1 MQKYSEKTSA
11 MVMKTETEVFDLIV
25 PVDHPFRRLNSILNF
40 SDLVCPLRSLYS
52 DLGTTGLDVEKGF
65 RALLIQFWENYSDRE
80 MERCLRENLAVR
92 FFCGFGLTEETPVY
106 SYFTKLR
113 SRIGAEKLADMFN
126 KINEQ
131 LRQAGL
137 FGDVFTFIDASAI
150 VTKTA
155 LWEERDEAIK
165 NGEEKLNNTNV
176 QKYAADKDA
185 RWGVKSKNNIWY
197 GYKRHHAVDM
207 RFGLINKLA
216 VTPANV
222 LDFETVKNVCPKQ
235 GMVFMDKLFDCKKS
249 YFWLKAN
256 NCFPATVM
264 KRNNKNKNRDLDNWR
279 SKTRMPFEGNFS
291 KLNHRARY
299 RGQTKVLFQCLA
311 EAICHNLKKAIKIL
325 PNNSIQLQT

>member
-1 MQKYSEKTSA
+1 
-11 MVMKTETEVFDLIV
+11 
-25 PVDHPFRRLNSILNF
+25 
-40 SDLVCPLRSLYS
+40 
-52 DLGTTGLDVEKGF
+52 
-65 RALLIQFWENYSDRE
+65 
-80 MERCLRENLAVR
+80 
-92 FFCGFGLTEETPVY
+92 
-106 SYFTKLR
+106 
-113 SRIGAEKLADMFN
+113 
-126 KINEQ
+126 
-131 LRQAGL
+131 L

-155 LWEERDEAIK
+155 LWEERDEAIR

-185 RWGVKSKNNIWY
+185 RWGVKSKTNIWY

-222 LDFETVKNVCPKQ
+222 LDFETVKNICPRQ
-235 GMVFMDKLFDCKKS
+235 GMVFMDKLFDCKKV
-249 YFWLKAN
+249 YFWLNAN

-264 KRNNKNKNRDLDNWR
+264 KKNNKDKNRDLDNWR

-299 RGQTKVLFQCLA
+299 RGQVKVLFQCLA

>member
-11 MVMKTETEVFDLIV
+11 MVMKTETEVFCLMV
-25 PVDHPFRRLNSILNF
+25 PANHPFRRLNSILNF
-40 SDLVCPLRSLYS
+40 SDLVRPLRSLYS
-52 DLGTTGLDVEKGF
+52 DIGTTGLDVEKGF
-65 RALLIQFWENYSDRE
+65 RALLVQFWEDYSDRE
-80 MERCLRENLAVR
+80 MEKCLRENVAVR
-92 FFCGFGLTEETPVY
+92 FFCDFGLTEETPVY

-113 SRIGAEKLADMFN
+113 SRIGTQKLADLFN
-126 KINEQ
+126 QINEQ
-131 LRQAGL
+131 LRKAGL

-155 LWEERDEAIK
+155 LWEERDEAIR
-165 NGEEKLNNTNV
+165 NGEEKLNNANV
-176 QKYAADKDA
+176 QKYATDKDA
-185 RWGVKSKNNIWY
+185 RWGAKSKNNIWY

-222 LDFETVKNVCPKQ
+222 LDFETVKNICPKQ
-235 GMVFMDKLFDCKKS
+235 GMVFMDKLFDCKKV

-264 KRNNKNKNRDLDNWR
+264 KRNNKNKNRYLDNWR

-325 PNNSIQLQT
+325 PNNTIQLQT

>member
-40 SDLVCPLRSLYS
+40 SDLVRPLRSLYS

-126 KINEQ
+126 QINEQ
-131 LRQAGL
+131 LRHAGL

-165 NGEEKLNNTNV
+165 NGEEKLNNQNV

-185 RWGVKSKNNIWY
+185 RWGVKSKTNIWY

-216 VTPANV
+216 VTPANI
-222 LDFETVKNVCPKQ
+222 LDYETVKNICPIQ
-235 GMVFMDKLFDCKKS
+235 GMVFMDKLFDCKKTR
-249 YFWLKAN
+249 FWLSVN
-256 NCFPATVM
+256 NCADAIIM
-264 KRNNKNKNRDLDNWR
+264 KNNNKNKDRYLDSWR
-279 SKTRMPFEGNFS
+279 SKIRMQFEGNFS

-311 EAICHNLKKAIKIL
+311 EAICHNLKKAVKIL
-325 PNNSIQLQT
+325 SNNLIQLQT